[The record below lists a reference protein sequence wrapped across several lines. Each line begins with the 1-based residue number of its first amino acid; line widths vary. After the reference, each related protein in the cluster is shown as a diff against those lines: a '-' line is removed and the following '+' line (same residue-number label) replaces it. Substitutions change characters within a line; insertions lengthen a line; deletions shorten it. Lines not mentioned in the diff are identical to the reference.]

1 MNGSNLLEGVGSE
14 VIATS
19 RLETHLL
26 TGGPEGGAPIVFV
39 HGNASSSRF
48 FEDTL
53 AVLPS
58 RYRGLAPDLRGFGE
72 SEAMPLDATRGV
84 ADFSDA
90 LRSLT
95 EALGLEE
102 VHLVGWSA
110 GGSVAMRYATDY
122 PSRVAS
128 LALVDP
134 MSPYGFGGTKDVDG
148 TPCWADFAGS
158 GGGTA
163 NPEFVRRLEAKDRTE
178 GDTNSPR
185 NVMNNFYFKPPFRA
199 TSKREEAYL
208 WSVLSTRVGD
218 ENYPGDMTVSE
229 NWPGVAPGTKGMN
242 NAISPKY
249 CNLEGFALVEPGP
262 PVLWVR
268 GDSDAIVSD
277 TSVLDFGTLGRMN
290 AVPGWPDEEIFPPQ
304 PMVSQIRAVL
314 DAYEAHGGTYREE
327 VIPDCG
333 HTPHVEKPEEF
344 RRLLFDFLEDH
355 QGEGRLRSGV
365 KGQLE
370 SRGLNDARKGLMMQE
385 KEDRSIRMRSYAPAA

>member
-19 RLETHLL
+19 RLEMHLL
-26 TGGPEGGAPIVFV
+26 ASGPEGGAPIVFV

-84 ADFSDA
+84 ADFSDD

-102 VHLVGWSA
+102 IHLVGWSA

-122 PSRVAS
+122 PSGVAS

-148 TPCWADFAGS
+148 TPCWPDFAGS

-178 GDTNSPR
+178 GDPNSPR

-290 AVPGWPDEEIFPPQ
+290 AVPGWPGEEIFPPQ

-355 QGEGRLRSGV
+355 QGEGR
-365 KGQLE
+365 
-370 SRGLNDARKGLMMQE
+370 
-385 KEDRSIRMRSYAPAA
+385 PA